1 MAAGPDEDG
10 AAAWLRVAATVRPLK
25 GKPAPPQ
32 ARASGEGTDGGLATI
47 RSFSSPAPPRRGAP
61 PPSPLKGRGQAN
73 TLDAAWDK
81 RLRDGAAAPDATID
95 LHGFTLAAAH
105 RELDAGLARAV
116 ARGARV
122 VLLVT
127 GRPPP
132 PGRSRLDDPLRG
144 IIRASVGDWLAHSA
158 HAARIA
164 AIRPAHP
171 RHGGAG
177 ALYLVMRRVR

>member
-1 MAAGPDEDG
+1 MAAGPDEEGD
-10 AAAWLRVAATVRPLK
+10 AAWRRVAATVRPLK
-25 GKPAPPQ
+25 GRRIGMPNRPAAPASPVSAAPTSRAPP
-32 ARASGEGTDGGLATI
+32 ARPVRLVRI
-47 RSFSSPAPPRRGAP
+47 VRRTP
-61 PPSPLKGRGQAN
+61 QN
-73 TLDAAWDK
+73 TLDGSWDK
-81 RLRDGAAAPDATID
+81 RLRDGGASPDATID

-105 RELDAGLARAV
+105 GELEAGLARAV
-116 ARGARV
+116 TRGARV

-144 IIRASVGDWLAHSA
+144 IIRASVGDWLEHSP
-158 HAARIA
+158 HAGRIA

-177 ALYLVMRRVR
+177 ALYLVLRRAR

>member
-1 MAAGPDEDG
+1 MPAARPVR
-10 AAAWLRVAATVRPLK
+10 AASR
-25 GKPAPPQ
+25 PPQ
-32 ARASGEGTDGGLATI
+32 
-47 RSFSSPAPPRRGAP
+47 
-61 PPSPLKGRGQAN
+61 N
-73 TLDAAWDK
+73 TLDGSWDK
-81 RLRDGAAAPDATID
+81 RLRDGGAAPDATID

-105 RELDAGLARAV
+105 GALEAGLSRAV

-144 IIRASVGDWLAHSA
+144 IIRASVGDWLEHSPNA
-158 HAARIA
+158 SRIA

-177 ALYLVMRRVR
+177 ALYLVLRRVR

>member
-1 MAAGPDEDG
+1 VAAGPDED
-10 AAAWLRVAATVRPLK
+10 ALWRRVIETVTPLK
-25 GKPAPPQ
+25 GRRPIKPSSLEG
-32 ARASGEGTDGGLATI
+32 RRSGEGTERALQV
-47 RSFSSPAPPRRGAP
+47 SPSSSPPPRSGP
-61 PPSPLKGRGQAN
+61 PPSPLKGRRHAN
-73 TLDAAWDK
+73 TLDASWDR
-81 RLRDGAAAPDATID
+81 RLKGGGASPDATID
-95 LHGFTLAAAH
+95 LHGFTVARAH
-105 RELDAGLARAV
+105 GELEAGLARAV

-144 IIRASVGDWLAHSA
+144 IIRASVGDWLEHSP
-158 HAARIA
+158 HASKIA

-177 ALYLVMRRVR
+177 ALYLVLRRARP